1 MLADSLKTEVAS
13 VTRQEGCIL
22 KRMCVAGIS
31 LVVLRLTSP
40 RHPCPSAM
48 RHADPVSQYPETK
61 EAGGL
66 SGPPHM
72 SLSTAVLAD
81 MYRLTKGAIPLVG
94 VGGVASGE
102 DAYAKIR
109 AGASLVELYTAMAY
123 EGA

>member
-1 MLADSLKTEVAS
+1 M
-13 VTRQEGCIL
+13 TRQEGCIL

-66 SGPPHM
+66 SGPPLM

-94 VGGVASGE
+94 VGGVAFGQ
-102 DAYAKIR
+102 DR
-109 AGASLVELYTAMAY
+109 LVEFATLGGDIFTELLERFRLRICRGSSML
-123 EGA
+123 